1 MTQWL
6 SHTVWHTVTCV
17 CHTVTHVLISMFLHL
32 SFTFP
37 LSTESREYSSQKY
50 SLFSQG
56 HTIIIVNPGLLGLTL
71 PFPWSCV
78 NWAGDLTSLSLI
90 FFFPVCK
97 PGVNTPTWQHHCEDW
112 LCHYY
117 YDYIFIK
124 PYFRTGYVLNTLW
137 ALSDL
142 ILAAT
147 CSVDISGYGMITTKM
162 GWSPGWDTVFWL
174 DVFGQLRHPSKPQ
187 MIHFFKQNNSIY
199 SIWFCVTQIRKWI

>member
-17 CHTVTHVLISMFLHL
+17 CHTVTHVLISKLLYL

-37 LSTESREYSSQKY
+37 LSTESRDYSSQKY

-90 FFFPVCK
+90 FFFLSANLGLIHL
-97 PGVNTPTWQHHCEDW
+97 PGNIIVKTEW

-137 ALSDL
+137 ALSEL

-147 CSVDISGYGMITTKM
+147 CSVDISGYGMITPKWVGVLAVLPS
-162 GWSPGWDTVFWL
+162 GWMSLGNYVISL
-174 DVFGQLRHPSKPQ
+174 SL
-187 MIHFFKQNNSIY
+187 
-199 SIWFCVTQIRKWI
+199 KWYIF